1 MDYFSTWLFPDSYFN
16 LISIS
21 QRTFSMQRYLLPRF
35 NILSISPKPVK
46 NVMKQ
51 NKINIKNLLNWGFSG
66 GPPVKNPPC
75 NAGDTGSIPGPGRSH
90 MPWNN

>member
-1 MDYFSTWLFPDSYFN
+1 MGYFSAWVFPDSYFN

-21 QRTFSMQRYLLPRF
+21 QRAFGMQWYLLPRF

-51 NKINIKNLLNWGFSG
+51 NKINIKNLLNQRFSG
-66 GPPVKNPPC
+66 GPVVKNPPC

-90 MPWNN
+90 MSWNN